1 MKDNFKGE
9 SWCSISWIHNDL
21 LVLAERMK
29 NENVQK
35 LVANSQDKTEYGI
48 HIRNLKSVLNH
59 ELALKNIHKVIKFSQ
74 NGWLKPYIEMNTHLR
89 KKRKSF
95 KKIWLSFNNSG
106 LEKFFWRIWESIE
119 ILNLSQHKEKE
130 PIWQQN
136 QIIIL
141 QSFFQNIY

>member
-1 MKDNFKGE
+1 MKVDVQYLEKLDEF
-9 SWCSISWIHNDL
+9 HNDL

-35 LVANSQDKTEYGI
+35 LAANSQDKTEYGI

-74 NGWLKPYIEMNTHLR
+74 NAWLKPYIEMNTHLR

-106 LEKFFWRIWESIE
+106 LEKIFWRIWESIE

>member
-1 MKDNFKGE
+1 MKVDVQYLEKLDEF
-9 SWCSISWIHNDL
+9 HNDL
-21 LVLAERMK
+21 LFLPERMK

-35 LVANSQDKTEYGI
+35 LAANSQDKTEYGI
-48 HIRNLKSVLNH
+48 HIRNLKPVLNH
-59 ELALKNIHKVIKFSQ
+59 GLALKNIHKVIKFSQ
-74 NGWLKPYIEMNTHLR
+74 NAWLKPYIEMNTHLR

-106 LEKFFWRIWESIE
+106 LEKIFWRIWESIE

-130 PIWQQN
+130 PICQQN